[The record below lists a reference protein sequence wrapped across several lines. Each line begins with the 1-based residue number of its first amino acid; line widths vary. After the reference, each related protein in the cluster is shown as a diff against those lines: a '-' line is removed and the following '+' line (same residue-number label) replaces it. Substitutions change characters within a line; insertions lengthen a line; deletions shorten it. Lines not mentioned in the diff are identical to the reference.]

1 MVESLYYYSAPKF
14 HSTKV
19 RSSLS
24 KGLDWWTGMEDNMDI
39 ESKAGVRSSS
49 SDDEIQTDDSIS
61 NFDVASDITGR
72 SNPGRKS
79 PLK

>member
-1 MVESLYYYSAPKF
+1 
-14 HSTKV
+14 
-19 RSSLS
+19 
-24 KGLDWWTGMEDNMDI
+24 MDI